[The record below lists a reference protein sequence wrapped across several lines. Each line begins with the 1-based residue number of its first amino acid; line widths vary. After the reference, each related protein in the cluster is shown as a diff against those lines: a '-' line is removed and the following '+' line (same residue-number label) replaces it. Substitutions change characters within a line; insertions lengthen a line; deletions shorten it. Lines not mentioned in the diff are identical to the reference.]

1 MFRKKILYFGRWR
14 FIVDNSRVSFRLV
27 REWSQP
33 PKSICLGNKAGKKS
47 RSIFGED
54 PLKEKEQIREILLEL
69 FSSQKLAVLGTH
81 QAGQPYGSLVAFAA
95 TPDLKSLLFAT
106 TRATR
111 KFANLQADSR
121 VSMVFD
127 NRSNRVA
134 DFRKAVAATAL
145 GRAKETKGK
154 EREKWVK
161 IYLAKHP
168 HLKEF
173 VSSPTCALVRI
184 RVEVYYLV
192 WRFQNVFEWRVKP

>member
-1 MFRKKILYFGRWR
+1 MPSISAFR
-14 FIVDNSRVSFRLV
+14 
-27 REWSQP
+27 E
-33 PKSICLGNKAGKKS
+33 
-47 RSIFGED
+47 EH
-54 PLKEKEQIREILLEL
+54 LKEKEQVKQILHEL

-81 QAGQPYGSLVAFAA
+81 QSGQPYGSLVAFAA
-95 TPDLKSLLFAT
+95 TPDLKNLFFAT

-111 KFANLQADSR
+111 KFANLRADSR

-145 GRAKETKGK
+145 GRAREIKGRDRIK
-154 EREKWVK
+154 FAKM
-161 IYLAKHP
+161 YLTKHP

-184 RVEVYYLV
+184 RVDVYIVV
-192 WRFQNVFEWRVKP
+192 WRFQNVFELRLKS

>member
-1 MFRKKILYFGRWR
+1 M
-14 FIVDNSRVSFRLV
+14 
-27 REWSQP
+27 
-33 PKSICLGNKAGKKS
+33 
-47 RSIFGED
+47 
-54 PLKEKEQIREILLEL
+54 KEKERIREILLEL
-69 FSSQKLAVLGTH
+69 FSSQILAVLGTH

-95 TPDLKSLLFAT
+95 TPDLKNLVFAT

-145 GRAKETKGK
+145 GRAKEVRGE
-154 EREKWVK
+154 ERNKFAK
-161 IYLAKHP
+161 MYLAKHP
-168 HLKEF
+168 RLKEF

-192 WRFQNVFEWRVKP
+192 WRFQNVFEWRVIS

>member
-1 MFRKKILYFGRWR
+1 M
-14 FIVDNSRVSFRLV
+14 
-27 REWSQP
+27 
-33 PKSICLGNKAGKKS
+33 
-47 RSIFGED
+47 
-54 PLKEKEQIREILLEL
+54 KEKEQIREILKEL
-69 FSSQKLAVLGTH
+69 FTSQRLAVLGTH

-95 TPDLKSLLFAT
+95 TPDLKNLVFAT

-111 KFANLQADSR
+111 KFANLQVDSR

-145 GRAKETKGK
+145 GRAKETKGE
-154 EREKWVK
+154 ERKK
-161 IYLAKHP
+161 FAKMYLAKHP

-184 RVEVYYLV
+184 RVDVYYVV
-192 WRFQNVFEWRVKP
+192 WRFQNVFELRTKS